1 MSGHFTSID
10 EQWIIQLLDGYRF
23 MPIETG
29 NRCFLKAGSYPKFE
43 SIHANL
49 GRYMKENSRIRFNPG
64 TKEIEI
70 EGSERFVKAY
80 FNKLREMI
88 SGTSE
93 IKTKEWKPVK
103 AFPVKAD
110 KKKHEALIEINT
122 LSNKQE
128 V

>member
-1 MSGHFTSID
+1 
-10 EQWIIQLLDGYRF
+10 
-23 MPIETG
+23 
-29 NRCFLKAGSYPKFE
+29 
-43 SIHANL
+43 
-49 GRYMKENSRIRFNPG
+49 
-64 TKEIEI
+64 
-70 EGSERFVKAY
+70 
-80 FNKLREMI
+80 MI

-103 AFPVKAD
+103 TFPVKAD